1 MSIITTPRV
10 VFSVLAAASI
20 IITAEG
26 IVRIRKLDFE
36 YKLNPEYWN
45 MTFESENLTHI
56 GAITLTIHKPI
67 QELIMHLTVDSS
79 NQKFVDYE
87 FDVCKWSSKIQIN
100 LMINYF
106 TKYIEEFYN
115 PELLRCPIRPGRYE
129 MAAPRPKISNP
140 AGIAVSLISI
150 SGNITVTAQTKTIVN
165 GEIVQ
170 LGNTTETLE
179 FY

>member
-1 MSIITTPRV
+1 MSTKTAQRV
-10 VFSVLAAASI
+10 VFAVLVAASLLM
-20 IITAEG
+20 TAEG
-26 IVRIRKLDFE
+26 IIRFRKLDFA

-56 GAITLTIHKPI
+56 GAMTLTIHKPI
-67 QELIMHLTVDSS
+67 QELLMHLTVDSS

-87 FDVCKWSSKIQIN
+87 FDVCQWSSKIQIN
-100 LMINYF
+100 FMINYF

-129 MAAPRPKISNP
+129 MAAPKPRISDP

-150 SGNITVTAQTKTIVN
+150 SGNITVTAQTKTIVD